1 MKLSF
6 VLSLAIVLNSLTG
19 FSHMEAQS
27 LRGEYYLTG
36 VPEMASGF
44 KFLPDGHFTFFY
56 SYGAVDRTAQGT
68 YTSIGHTIALKIDKE
83 PGSDFN
89 IVSQKKQGT
98 GYAIKINDP
107 NAYLASSVRCLYFVD
122 GQQSET
128 FADETGIIRI
138 ESPECGKIYVQHEFY
153 PDIASLIKDDDNKNN
168 VFELT
173 LKPQLQQVSFK
184 GIELTIDGDTLS
196 CLPNYILPMQNPRF
210 VKQR

>member
-1 MKLSF
+1 
-6 VLSLAIVLNSLTG
+6 
-19 FSHMEAQS
+19 
-27 LRGEYYLTG
+27 
-36 VPEMASGF
+36 MAAGF
-44 KFLPDGHFTFFY
+44 KFLPDGHFTFFC
-56 SYGAVDRTAQGT
+56 SYGAVDRIAQGT
-68 YTSIGHTIALKIDKE
+68 YTAIDHTIVLKSDKE
-83 PGSDFN
+83 PGNDFN

-98 GYAIKINDP
+98 GYTIKINDP

-122 GQQSET
+122 GQQSIT
-128 FADETGIIRI
+128 FADETGTIRI
-138 ESPECGKIYVQHEFY
+138 ESPECGAIYMQHEFY